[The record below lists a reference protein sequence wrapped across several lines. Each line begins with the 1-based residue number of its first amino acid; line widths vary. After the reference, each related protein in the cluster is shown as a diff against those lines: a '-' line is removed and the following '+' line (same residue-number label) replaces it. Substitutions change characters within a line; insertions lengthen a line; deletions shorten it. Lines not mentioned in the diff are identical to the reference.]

1 METRTIECDILV
13 LGGGLGGVAA
23 AVRAARLGY
32 RVCLTEENPWIGG
45 QATSQGIAAL
55 DEHPHIER
63 FGGTALYGEFRA
75 GIRAFYRN
83 KYKLKNPDDPHFN
96 PGAGWVSALCFEP
109 RAGLTALLS
118 LVVPQ
123 VEAGRLMLF
132 YRTRVSA
139 AHVQGQ
145 SIRTVDVVQD
155 GGTHVLRFAP
165 AYVLDATELGDLLP
179 LLPVPYVSGAESRD
193 QTGEPHARAEG
204 PAPHLTQS
212 FTCPFAVDFC
222 PGQDHTIPRPPNYE
236 RHRDQQP
243 YTLTLQYA
251 RGRRTYRFFETAG
264 DLPGS
269 FWAYRR
275 LLCADQFAE
284 GQVPGDV
291 ALINW
296 PGNDYTGGTLI
307 DVPPDEQAQQIAAA
321 KELSLGLLYWLQ
333 TEVLRDDGGRGY
345 PELRLRPDIM
355 GTADGFSQYPYIRE
369 SRRIEARKTIVEQE
383 VAAPHQPHARAA
395 PFSDSVGVGWYAID
409 IHGQATD
416 VVYTAPT
423 KPFQIPL
430 GALVSRHL
438 DNLLAACKN
447 IGTTHITNGCY
458 RLHPVEWNIGEAA
471 GALAAFCLGQQRTPA
486 DVCSSAALRRQYQ
499 QTLLAAGVPLYWY
512 EDVPLGHPAFAAV
525 QMLAVEGIW
534 PGCADHLRFDPDA
547 LADEPDERLR
557 AAGLSP
563 DLAGGDPITRGDLA
577 RRMAQHL

>member
-45 QATSQGIAAL
+45 QATSQGVAAL
-55 DEHPHIER
+55 DEHPHIEH

-75 GIRAFYRN
+75 GIRAFYRR
-83 KYKLKNPDDPHFN
+83 KYPLKNRDDPHFN

-109 RAGLTALLS
+109 RAGLTSLLT
-118 LVVPQ
+118 LVMPQ
-123 VEAGRLMLF
+123 VEAGRLALF
-132 YRTRVSA
+132 YRARVVA

-155 GGTHVLRFAP
+155 DEHVVRFAP

-193 QTGEPHARAEG
+193 QTGEPHARADG
-204 PAPHLTQS
+204 PMPQLTQS

-236 RHRDQQP
+236 HHRDQQP

-251 RGRRTYRFFETAG
+251 RGQRTYRFFETAG

-275 LLCADQFAE
+275 LLCAAQFADR
-284 GQVPGDV
+284 QVPKDV

-296 PGNDYTGGTLI
+296 PGNDYSGGTLI
-307 DVPPDEQAQQIAAA
+307 DCPPAEQARQLAAA

-333 TEVLRDDGGRGY
+333 TEVPRDDGRGRGY

-369 SRRIEARKTIVEQE
+369 SRRIQARKTLVEQE
-383 VAAPHQPHARAA
+383 VAAAHQPGARAA
-395 PFSDSVGVGWYAID
+395 FFDDSVGVGWYAID

-438 DNLLAACKN
+438 DNLLAAGKN

-471 GALAAFCLGQQRTPA
+471 GALAAFCLGQHQPPKA
-486 DVCSSAALRRQYQ
+486 VCSRPALRRQYQ

-512 EDVPLGHPAFAAV
+512 TDVPLEHPAFAAV
-525 QMLAVEGIW
+525 QQLAVAGLW
-534 PGCADHLRFDPDA
+534 PGQADHLRFAPDA
-547 LADEPDERLR
+547 LASAPEKRLR
-557 AAGLSP
+557 AAGLPP
-563 DLAGGDPITRGDLA
+563 DVAGGDPITRGELA
-577 RRMAQHL
+577 RRMVQRL

>member
-1 METRTIECDILV
+1 M
-13 LGGGLGGVAA
+13 
-23 AVRAARLGY
+23 
-32 RVCLTEENPWIGG
+32 
-45 QATSQGIAAL
+45 
-55 DEHPHIER
+55 
-63 FGGTALYGEFRA
+63 
-75 GIRAFYRN
+75 
-83 KYKLKNPDDPHFN
+83 
-96 PGAGWVSALCFEP
+96 
-109 RAGLTALLS
+109 
-118 LVVPQ
+118 
-123 VEAGRLMLF
+123 
-132 YRTRVSA
+132 
-139 AHVQGQ
+139 
-145 SIRTVDVVQD
+145 
-155 GGTHVLRFAP
+155 RFAP

-251 RGRRTYRFFETAG
+251 RGLRTYRFFETAD

-307 DVPPDEQAQQIAAA
+307 DVPPAERAQQLAAA

-333 TEVLRDDGGRGY
+333 TEVPRDDGGRGY

-355 GTADGFSQYPYIRE
+355 GTADGFSQHPYIRE

-383 VAAPHQPHARAA
+383 VAAPHQSNARAA

-416 VVYTAPT
+416 IVYIAPT

-471 GALAAFCLGQQRTPA
+471 GALAAFCLGQQQTPA
-486 DVCSSAALRRQYQ
+486 DVCSSAPLRRQYQ

-547 LADEPDERLR
+547 LADAPAERLR

-563 DLAGGDPITRGDLA
+563 DLAGRDPITRGDLA